1 MTLDQN
7 DPRIAASVAAYQRG
21 DARAELNI
29 LAPILEEHPD
39 DLSLL
44 QRVGVLS
51 AQLGDFAKGFHCL
64 ERALEVSPGD
74 SQTITMLGWAHRR
87 AGDNDAARKH
97 FEDMIARHPQS
108 PVAHVNFGDFLLG
121 EGDNSGARAS
131 YESALAIDPNFV
143 TALVNLASLG
153 EREHK
158 FDDAKPYAERAVAID
173 PDNGAANI
181 NLARIDLR
189 QGRAREAADRMHN
202 LMARAQ
208 LSDADI
214 AAGFYVIGEAMD
226 KLGEYDH
233 AFYAFALA
241 NDTLFKQ
248 YGETIAS
255 TNSVLVPE
263 SLDKIQR
270 FFENEDVSTWTPP
283 VPNDGPTPVFL
294 LGFARSGTTLLDQIL
309 SAHSAI
315 ETLEEK
321 ENFREIR
328 NEIILPTYGLESMRT
343 MTPDDI
349 NRYREMYW
357 AHVREG
363 NDVDL
368 NGGLFID
375 KMPLNTMLLGLI
387 YRIFPD
393 AKIIFALR
401 DPRDV
406 ILSCFQQ
413 RFSINVAMF
422 HLTKTDMAAS
432 YYDRVMRIGE
442 TCRERLPLNVH
453 VVRYEDVV
461 NDMQKTV
468 TDALSFLGL
477 EWEDEIANYRDKARE
492 RWITT
497 PSAEQVIEP
506 LYQTSMGK
514 WRNYQR
520 QIAPV
525 LPILEPW
532 VEKFGYEPT

>member
-7 DPRIAASVAAYQRG
+7 DPRIAASVAAYKSG

-29 LAPILEEHPD
+29 LAPLLEEHPD
-39 DLSLL
+39 DVTLL

-51 AQLGDFAKGFHCL
+51 AQLGDFEKGFRCL
-64 ERALEVSPGD
+64 EHALELSPGD

-87 AGDNDAARKH
+87 AGDSDAARKH
-97 FEDMIARHPQS
+97 FEDMVAQHPQA

-121 EGDNSGARAS
+121 EGDNAGARSS
-131 YESALAIDPNFV
+131 YERALAIDPDFL

-158 FDDAKPYAERAVAID
+158 FDDAKPYAERAVAIA

-189 QGRAREAADRMHN
+189 QGRPREAADRMHN
-202 LMARAQ
+202 LLGRAQ

-233 AFYAFALA
+233 AFYTFALA
-241 NDTLFKQ
+241 NDTLYKQ
-248 YGETIAS
+248 YGETITS
-255 TNSVLVPE
+255 MNSVLVPE

-270 FFENEDVSTWTPP
+270 FFENEDVSAWTPP
-283 VPNDGPTPVFL
+283 VANDGPSPVFL

-321 ENFREIR
+321 ENFRQIR
-328 NEIILPTYGLESMRT
+328 NEIILPADGLESLRT

-363 NDVDL
+363 HNIDL
-368 NGGLFID
+368 KKGLFID

-406 ILSCFQQ
+406 VLSCFQQ
-413 RFSINVAMF
+413 RFNVNVAMF
-422 HLTKTDMAAS
+422 QLTKTDMAAS
-432 YYDRVMRIGE
+432 YYDKVMKIGE
-442 TCRERLPLNVH
+442 TCRARMPLNVH

-461 NDMQKTV
+461 NDMQNTV
-468 TDALSFLGL
+468 EGVLSFLGL
-477 EWEDEIANYRDKARE
+477 EWEEEIADYRDKARE

-525 LPILEPW
+525 LPTLEPW